1 MFMEAATMVIG
12 VAIVLMVAYVV
23 VVNVKAA
30 MNTTDA
36 TANTKIAETQ
46 TTVFNSITLLGV
58 GLIVLA
64 AFTIIRIFA

>member
-1 MFMEAATMVIG
+1 
-12 VAIVLMVAYVV
+12 
-23 VVNVKAA
+23 

-46 TTVFNSITLLGV
+46 STVFNSITLLGV